1 MVKIPQNIQELK
13 SYNPGKSIGQIIADY
28 GLKETAILWNNE
40 NNFGASPMAQEEIA
54 KAAVGTCVYPDPL
67 SLELRSLIAKENN
80 CTVDEVVVGNGSEA
94 IMSNMFKAFCASGDE
109 VLTSEGTFVAIYI
122 WAKSSNIPC
131 MKVPLNASYGFDAD
145 AIVDAITPATK
156 IVYIAN
162 PNNPTGTILSKEEIH
177 SLMRRVPA
185 HVVVVIDEAYI
196 EYAVALD
203 ADFPDTSTMDYPNLL
218 TFRTFSKAYGIA
230 GARIGYAIG
239 APELIEALNK
249 VRLTFAPSNIAQA
262 AGIGAIKDKAFLEKT
277 IQNNTDE
284 IKAYYEFFE
293 AHKVRYI
300 PSYGN
305 FVMIPMESPEDAAK
319 LFQDLL
325 ERGVFV
331 RVLAAFGLPHCV
343 RITIGTPEDNQLFFK
358 AFREVYPS

>member
-13 SYNPGKSIGQIIADY
+13 SYNPGKSIEQIIEDY

-54 KAAVGTCVYPDPL
+54 KAAAATCVYPDPL
-67 SLELRSLIAKENN
+67 SLELRDLIAKENN
-80 CTVDEVVVGNGSEA
+80 CAVNQVVVGNGSEA

-131 MKVPLNASYGFDAD
+131 VKVPLNKSYGFDCV
-145 AIVDAITPATK
+145 AIVNSITAATK
-156 IVYIAN
+156 IIYIAN
-162 PNNPTGTILSKEEIH
+162 PNNPTGTILSAEDIH
-177 SLMRRVPA
+177 SLMSRVPEEI
-185 HVVVVIDEAYI
+185 VVVIDEAYI
-196 EYAVALD
+196 EYAVAID

-277 IQNNTDE
+277 IRNNTDE
-284 IKAYYEFFE
+284 IKAYYEFFD
-293 AHKVRYI
+293 ALNVNYV

-305 FVMIPMESPEDAAK
+305 FVMIALDAPEQATR
-319 LFQDLL
+319 LFQHLL

-331 RVLAAFGLPHCV
+331 RVLTAFGLAHCV

-358 AFREVYPS
+358 IFREVYKS